1 MLERV
6 RKSIWIEVLIFSTI
20 LKKISRGKKGTKRR
34 SRTWWFERAN
44 IINLRGDKGDS
55 RVYIWRKFVRKL
67 EGSFY
72 MHRRI
77 NHRHDWNYL
86 DFSTYDLSVIRNRG
100 NDSMLIPLKQKK
112 KKQKKKQRRLY
123 VTRNRFT
130 VRLSVSRYFDESK
143 RIQR

>member
-1 MLERV
+1 
-6 RKSIWIEVLIFSTI
+6 
-20 LKKISRGKKGTKRR
+20 
-34 SRTWWFERAN
+34 
-44 IINLRGDKGDS
+44 
-55 RVYIWRKFVRKL
+55 
-67 EGSFY
+67 

-112 KKQKKKQRRLY
+112 KKKKKKQRRLY